1 MLLRIKTVLLS
12 FYFKLFL
19 ETLYLKK
26 STQYICIT
34 LLILTSSFGFL
45 AQTYKSIMQEESEFY
60 SRSGLISESS
70 FDSLNGKLNGVLYK
84 NKVLPPCSLTKKV
97 FGWHP
102 YWNGSV
108 YNNYQWNLISDLCY
122 FDYTVSSSTGS
133 NTNGSFAWNT
143 ASVVTVAKNNGV
155 KIHIC
160 ATLFSGHSTFL
171 GSITAQNTFIS
182 NIITLLNNRQG
193 NGVNIDFEGMSA
205 SDKIPFVNFITSL
218 NNALNTANPN
228 YQLSVCLY
236 AVDWSNVFDIVALNN
251 QVDFFTLMG
260 YDYYYGG
267 SAQAGPTAPLY
278 NFQTPYNYT
287 LPKSVTY
294 YLKQGIPNNKLILGL
309 PYYGREWEVTGINLP
324 ATTTGNFNASRTLSY
339 INNNPSTY
347 SLSNKFW
354 DHVSYSPY
362 YNYLSGG
369 NNRQCFIDD
378 VYSLGRKYDMV
389 NQRALGGIGIW
400 ALGYDDGMTSYWN
413 LLSDKFSTCAPIV
426 CSDSLFDTGGPARN
440 YYDNEKYDYGLTAP
454 TGSLVQL
461 QFKSF
466 GTELNYDSL
475 WIYNGSNTLSPLMG
489 VYTGTNSPG
498 TVLSS
503 GQNLTLRFKSDGAT
517 VSFGFKAIRSCVAQS
532 LPVNLKAQY
541 SETEFSIYP
550 NPISD
555 RLTVIFP
562 GNFDLTIMDL
572 SGRQVLRRSGC
583 KEQTVIEKGEADFS
597 SGIYFIK
604 IKDQNNVLFTKKIVF
619 ADQ

>member
-1 MLLRIKTVLLS
+1 
-12 FYFKLFL
+12 
-19 ETLYLKK
+19 
-26 STQYICIT
+26 
-34 LLILTSSFGFL
+34 
-45 AQTYKSIMQEESEFY
+45 MQEQSEYY
-60 SRSGLISESS
+60 SKIGLYRESS
-70 FDSLNGKLNGVLYK
+70 FDSLNNINKSKPLK
-84 NKVLPPCSLTKKV
+84 NKISPPCTLTKKV

-108 YNNYQWNLISDLCY
+108 YTNYQWNLISDLCY
-122 FDYTVSSSTGS
+122 FDYTVSSSTGN

-160 ATLFSGHSTFL
+160 ATLFNGHSSFL
-171 GSITAQNTFIS
+171 GSIVAQNTFIS

-218 NNALNTANPN
+218 NTALNSANPN

-236 AVDWSNVFDIVALNN
+236 AVDWSNVFDIPALNN

-278 NFQTPYNYT
+278 NFQTLYNYT
-287 LPKSVTY
+287 LPKSITY
-294 YLKQGIPNNKLILGL
+294 YLRQGIPNSKLILGL
-309 PYYGREWEVTGINLP
+309 PYYGREWEVTNVNLP
-324 ATTTGNFNASRTLSY
+324 ASTTGNFNASRTLSY
-339 INNNPSTY
+339 VNNNPSTY
-347 SLSNKFW
+347 SISNKYW
-354 DHVSYSPY
+354 DNVSYTPY

-378 VYSLGRKYDMV
+378 PYSLGRKYDLV

-400 ALGYDDGMTSYWN
+400 ALGYDDGMIAYWN
-413 LLSDKFSTCAPIV
+413 LLRDKFSTCAPII
-426 CSDSLFDTGGPARN
+426 CNDSLFDMGGPARN
-440 YYDNEKYDYGLTAP
+440 YYDNEKYDYTLTAP

-475 WIYNGSNTLSPLMG
+475 WIYNGSNTLAPMMG
-489 VYTGTNSPG
+489 SFTGTNSPG
-498 TVLSS
+498 TLTSS

-532 LPVNLKAQY
+532 LPV
-541 SETEFSIYP
+541 SIVERWLEKGISLYP
-550 NPISD
+550 NPTNGNLFI
-555 RLTVIFP
+555 RVL
-562 GNFDLTIMDL
+562 GNFDLKIMDL
-572 SGRQVLRRSGC
+572 NGKLIFQKTGC
-583 KEQTVIEKGEADFS
+583 NEQAAIDLTNTGFTT
-597 SGIYFIK
+597 GIYLVK
-604 IKDQNNVLFTKKIVF
+604 IQDRDGNTITKKIVLT
-619 ADQ
+619 DQ

>member
-1 MLLRIKTVLLS
+1 M
-12 FYFKLFL
+12 
-19 ETLYLKK
+19 KK
-26 STQYICIT
+26 NAAYILIS
-34 LLILTSSFGFL
+34 LGILTSSHCLFSQQFR
-45 AQTYKSIMQEESEFY
+45 SVMQEQSEYY
-60 SRSGLISESS
+60 SKIGLYRESS
-70 FDSLNGKLNGVLYK
+70 FDSLNSINKSTPLK
-84 NKVLPPCSLTKKV
+84 NIIYPPCTLTKKI

-108 YNNYQWNLISDLCY
+108 YTNYQWNLISDLCY
-122 FDYTVSSSTGS
+122 FDYTVSSSTGN

-160 ATLFSGHSTFL
+160 ATLFSGHSSFL
-171 GSITAQNTFIS
+171 GSIVAQNTFIS

-218 NNALNTANPN
+218 NTALNSANPN

-236 AVDWSNVFDIVALNN
+236 AVDWSNVFDIPALNN

-267 SAQAGPTAPLY
+267 SAQAGPIAPLY

-287 LPKSVTY
+287 LPKSITY
-294 YLKQGIPNNKLILGL
+294 YLRQGIPNSKLILGL
-309 PYYGREWEVTGINLP
+309 PYYGREWEVTNVNLP
-324 ATTTGNFNASRTLSY
+324 ASTTGNFNASRTLSY
-339 INNNPSTY
+339 VNNNPSTY
-347 SLSNKFW
+347 SISNKYW
-354 DHVSYSPY
+354 DNVSYTPY
-362 YNYLSGG
+362 YNYLNGG

-378 VYSLGRKYDMV
+378 PYSLGRKYDLV

-400 ALGYDDGMTSYWN
+400 ALGYDDGMMAYWN
-413 LLSDKFSTCAPIV
+413 LLRDKFSTCAPII
-426 CSDSLFDTGGPARN
+426 CNDSLFDMGGPARN
-440 YYDNEKYDYGLTAP
+440 YYDNEKYDYTLTAP

-475 WIYNGSNTLSPLMG
+475 WIYNGSNTLAPMMG
-489 VYTGTNSPG
+489 SFTGTNSPG
-498 TVLSS
+498 TLTSS

-532 LPVNLKAQY
+532 LPV
-541 SETEFSIYP
+541 SIVERWLEKGISLYP
-550 NPISD
+550 NPTNGNLFI
-555 RLTVIFP
+555 RVL
-562 GNFDLTIMDL
+562 GNFDLKIMDL
-572 SGRQVLRRSGC
+572 NGKLIFQKTGC
-583 KEQTVIEKGEADFS
+583 NEQTVIDLTKTGFT
-597 SGIYFIK
+597 SGIYLVK
-604 IKDQNNVLFTKKIVF
+604 IQDHDGNTITKKIVLT
-619 ADQ
+619 DQ

>member
-1 MLLRIKTVLLS
+1 M
-12 FYFKLFL
+12 
-19 ETLYLKK
+19 KK
-26 STQYICIT
+26 NIAYILIS
-34 LLILTSSFGFL
+34 LGILTSSHCLFSQQFR
-45 AQTYKSIMQEESEFY
+45 SVMQEQSEYY
-60 SRSGLISESS
+60 SKIGLYRESS
-70 FDSLNGKLNGVLYK
+70 FDSLNNINKSKPLK
-84 NKVLPPCSLTKKV
+84 NKISPPCTLTKKV

-108 YNNYQWNLISDLCY
+108 YTNYQWNLISDLCY
-122 FDYTVSSSTGS
+122 FDYTVSSSTGN

-160 ATLFSGHSTFL
+160 ATLFNGHSSFL
-171 GSITAQNTFIS
+171 GSIVAQNTFIS

-205 SDKIPFVNFITSL
+205 SDKIQFVNFITSL
-218 NNALNTANPN
+218 NTALNSANPN

-236 AVDWSNVFDIVALNN
+236 AVDWSNVFDIPALNN

-287 LPKSVTY
+287 LPKSITY
-294 YLKQGIPNNKLILGL
+294 YLRQGIPNSKLILGL
-309 PYYGREWEVTGINLP
+309 PYYGREWEVTNVNLP
-324 ATTTGNFNASRTLSY
+324 ASTTGNFNASRTLSY
-339 INNNPSTY
+339 VNNNPSTY
-347 SLSNKFW
+347 SISNKYW
-354 DHVSYSPY
+354 DNVSYTPY
-362 YNYLSGG
+362 YNYLNGG

-378 VYSLGRKYDMV
+378 PYSLGRKYDLV

-400 ALGYDDGMTSYWN
+400 ALGYDDGMMAYWN
-413 LLSDKFSTCAPIV
+413 LLRDKFSTCAPII
-426 CSDSLFDTGGPARN
+426 CNDSLFDMGGPARN
-440 YYDNEKYDYGLTAP
+440 YYDNEKYDYTLTAP

-475 WIYNGSNTLSPLMG
+475 WIYNGSNTLAPMMG
-489 VYTGTNSPG
+489 SFTGTNSPG
-498 TVLSS
+498 TLTSS

-532 LPVNLKAQY
+532 LPV
-541 SETEFSIYP
+541 SIVERWLEKGISLYP
-550 NPISD
+550 NPTNGNLFI
-555 RLTVIFP
+555 RVL
-562 GNFDLTIMDL
+562 GNFDLKIMDL
-572 SGRQVLRRSGC
+572 NGKLIFQKTGC
-583 KEQTVIEKGEADFS
+583 NEQTVIDLTKTGFT
-597 SGIYFIK
+597 SGIYLVK
-604 IKDQNNVLFTKKIVF
+604 IQDHDRNTITKKIVLT
-619 ADQ
+619 DQ

>member
-1 MLLRIKTVLLS
+1 MKRKIAN
-12 FYFKLFL
+12 
-19 ETLYLKK
+19 
-26 STQYICIT
+26 I
-34 LLILTSSFGFL
+34 LISFGLLTFSQDL
-45 AQTYKSIMQEESEFY
+45 FSQQFKSVMQEQSEY
-60 SRSGLISESS
+60 YAKTGLYRESS
-70 FDSLNGKLNGVLYK
+70 FDSLNGVNKSTTFK
-84 NKVLPPCSLTKKV
+84 NKISPPCSLTKKV

-108 YNNYQWNLISDLCY
+108 YTNYQWNLISDLCY
-122 FDYTVSSSTGS
+122 FDYTVSSSTGN

-160 ATLFSGHSTFL
+160 ATMFSGHSTFL
-171 GSITAQNTFIS
+171 ASMTAQNTFIS

-205 SDKIPFVNFITSL
+205 SDKIPFVNFISSL
-218 NNALNTANPN
+218 NAALNSANPN

-236 AVDWSNVFDIVALNN
+236 AVDWSNVFDIPALNN

-309 PYYGREWEVTGINLP
+309 PYYGREWEVTNVNLP
-324 ATTTGNFNASRTLSY
+324 ASTTGNFNASRTLSY

-347 SLSNKFW
+347 SISNKYW
-354 DHVSYSPY
+354 DNVSFTPY

-378 VYSLGRKYDMV
+378 PYSLGRKYDMV

-400 ALGYDDGMTSYWN
+400 ALGYDNGMATYWN

-426 CSDSLFDTGGPARN
+426 CNDSLYDMGGPARN
-440 YYDNEKYDYGLTAP
+440 YYDNEKYDYVLTAP

-466 GTELNYDSL
+466 STELNYDTL
-475 WIYNGSNTLSPLMG
+475 WIYNGSSTLAPLMG
-489 VYTGTNSPG
+489 SYTGTNSPG
-498 TVLSS
+498 TIVST
-503 GQNLTLRFKSDGAT
+503 GQNLTLRFKSDGST
-517 VSFGFKAIRSCVAQS
+517 VSFGFKAIRSCVAQA
-532 LPVNLKAQY
+532 LPVTIVERWLEKGI
-541 SETEFSIYP
+541 TLYP
-550 NPISD
+550 NPTKGNLSI
-555 RLTVIFP
+555 RNV
-562 GNFDLTIMDL
+562 GNFDLKIMDL
-572 SGRQVLRRSGC
+572 NGQNIIQRTGC
-583 KEQTVIEKGEADFS
+583 NEQTVIDLKTMGLT
-597 SGIYFIK
+597 SGIYLVK
-604 IKDQNNVLFTKKIVF
+604 IEERDGNTSIKKIVLT
-619 ADQ
+619 DQ

>member
-1 MLLRIKTVLLS
+1 M
-12 FYFKLFL
+12 
-19 ETLYLKK
+19 KK
-26 STQYICIT
+26 NVAYILIS
-34 LLILTSSFGFL
+34 LGILTSSHCLFSQQFR
-45 AQTYKSIMQEESEFY
+45 SVMQEQSEFY
-60 SRSGLISESS
+60 SKTGLYRETS
-70 FDSLNGKLNGVLYK
+70 FDSLNNINKSTPHK
-84 NKVLPPCSLTKKV
+84 NKISPPCTLTKKV

-102 YWNGSV
+102 YWNGSM
-108 YNNYQWNLISDLCY
+108 YANYQWNLISDLCY
-122 FDYTVSSSTGS
+122 FDYTVSSSTGN

-171 GSITAQNTFIS
+171 GSIVAQNTFIS

-218 NNALNTANPN
+218 NAALNSANPN

-236 AVDWSNVFDIVALNN
+236 AVDWSNVFDIPALNN

-287 LPKSVTY
+287 LPKSITY
-294 YLKQGIPNNKLILGL
+294 YLRQGIPNSKLILGL
-309 PYYGREWEVTGINLP
+309 PYYGREWEVTNVNLP
-324 ATTTGNFNASRTLSY
+324 ASTTGNFNASRTLSY
-339 INNNPSTY
+339 VNNNPSTY
-347 SLSNKFW
+347 SISNKYW
-354 DHVSYSPY
+354 DNVSYTPY
-362 YNYLSGG
+362 YNYMSGG

-378 VYSLGRKYDMV
+378 TYSLGRKYDLV

-400 ALGYDDGMTSYWN
+400 ALGYDDGMVAYWN

-426 CSDSLFDTGGPARN
+426 CNDSLYDMGGPARN
-440 YYDNEKYDYGLTAP
+440 YYDNEKYDYTFTAP

-498 TVLSS
+498 TLTSS

-532 LPVNLKAQY
+532 LPV
-541 SETEFSIYP
+541 SIVESWLEKGITLYP
-550 NPISD
+550 NPTKGNLFIQG
-555 RLTVIFP
+555 I
-562 GNFDLTIMDL
+562 GNFDLKITDL
-572 SGRQVLRRSGC
+572 NGKQIFQKTGC
-583 KEQTVIEKGEADFS
+583 IEQTVIDLTKTGFT
-597 SGIYFIK
+597 SGVYLVK
-604 IKDQNNVLFTKKIVF
+604 IQDRDGNTFNKKIVF
-619 ADQ
+619 TDQ

>member
-1 MLLRIKTVLLS
+1 M
-12 FYFKLFL
+12 
-19 ETLYLKK
+19 KK
-26 STQYICIT
+26 NAAYILIS
-34 LLILTSSFGFL
+34 LGILTSSHCLFSQQFR
-45 AQTYKSIMQEESEFY
+45 SVMQEQSEYY
-60 SRSGLISESS
+60 SKIGLYRESS
-70 FDSLNGKLNGVLYK
+70 FDSLNSINKSTPLK
-84 NKVLPPCSLTKKV
+84 NIIYPPCTLTKKI

-108 YNNYQWNLISDLCY
+108 YTNYQWNLISDLCY
-122 FDYTVSSSTGS
+122 FDYTVSSSTGN

-160 ATLFSGHSTFL
+160 ATLFNGHSSFL
-171 GSITAQNTFIS
+171 GSIVAQNTFIS

-218 NNALNTANPN
+218 NTALNSANPN

-236 AVDWSNVFDIVALNN
+236 AVDWSNVFDIPALNN

-267 SAQAGPTAPLY
+267 SAQAGPIAPLY

-287 LPKSVTY
+287 LPKSITY
-294 YLKQGIPNNKLILGL
+294 YLRQGIPNSKLILGL
-309 PYYGREWEVTGINLP
+309 PYYGREWEVTNVNLP
-324 ATTTGNFNASRTLSY
+324 ASTTGNFNASRTLSY
-339 INNNPSTY
+339 VNNNPSTY
-347 SLSNKFW
+347 SISNKYW
-354 DHVSYSPY
+354 DNVSYTPY

-378 VYSLGRKYDMV
+378 PYSLGRKYDLV

-400 ALGYDDGMTSYWN
+400 ALGYDDGMMAYWN
-413 LLSDKFSTCAPIV
+413 LLRDKFSTCAPII
-426 CSDSLFDTGGPARN
+426 CNDSLFDMGGPARN
-440 YYDNEKYDYGLTAP
+440 YYDNEKYDYTLTAP

-475 WIYNGSNTLSPLMG
+475 WIYNGSNTLAPMMG
-489 VYTGTNSPG
+489 SFTGTNSPG
-498 TVLSS
+498 TLTSS

-532 LPVNLKAQY
+532 LPV
-541 SETEFSIYP
+541 SIVERWLEKGISLYP
-550 NPISD
+550 NPTNGNLFI
-555 RLTVIFP
+555 RVL
-562 GNFDLTIMDL
+562 GNFDLKIMDL
-572 SGRQVLRRSGC
+572 NGKLIFQKTGC
-583 KEQTVIEKGEADFS
+583 NEQTVIDLTKTGFT
-597 SGIYFIK
+597 SGIYLVK
-604 IKDQNNVLFTKKIVF
+604 IQDHDGNTITKKIVLT
-619 ADQ
+619 DQ